1 MTFARKALG
10 ADGENLAVSFL
21 ELKGYQILHRNY
33 RTKLG
38 EIDIIA
44 KDGQY
49 LTFIEVKTRKNL
61 ACGSPAQAVTK
72 RKQMQIIAVAEEYLS
87 AFHLHNVA
95 VRFDVVSIV
104 HISSAEPL
112 PELIQDAF
120 SITD

>member
-10 ADGENLAVSFL
+10 TVGENLAVSFL
-21 ELKGYQILHRNY
+21 ERIGYRILHRNY

-44 KDGQY
+44 KDREY
-49 LTFIEVKTRKNL
+49 LTFIEVKTRKSL

-87 AFHLHNVA
+87 TFHLHNVP

-104 HISSAEPL
+104 HISSAEPV
-112 PELIQDAF
+112 PELLQDAF
-120 SITD
+120 STSD